1 MCSLELLR
9 EVANRRKVTP
19 LNCFQE
25 ITSKR
30 SSLELYW
37 FGRTS
42 LALGRKGPPGSSLG
56 CASAQE
62 TLEST
67 PGAHASVGAAPPR
80 PLLTLHVL
88 QLYDLH
94 LRVPP
99 LAPDM
104 KRHMGILE
112 HPVVSLRVAL
122 VARTGSPSG
131 VASGPWWGM
140 HSDGHRRGSRHSGDG
155 LAVAGHRAAHGSGRR
170 VPRVVRTGPTGA

>member
-1 MCSLELLR
+1 M
-9 EVANRRKVTP
+9 RRNPVWNCIGLAAPALPWGGKVP
-19 LNCFQE
+19 
-25 ITSKR
+25 R
-30 SSLELYW
+30 
-37 FGRTS
+37 
-42 LALGRKGPPGSSLG
+42 GPVWG
-56 CASAQE
+56 CASAEE

-88 QLYDLH
+88 KLYDLH

-112 HPVVSLRVAL
+112 YPVVSLRVAL
-122 VARTGSPSG
+122 VAWTGSPSG

-155 LAVAGHRAAHGSGRR
+155 LAVAGHRAAHGGGRR